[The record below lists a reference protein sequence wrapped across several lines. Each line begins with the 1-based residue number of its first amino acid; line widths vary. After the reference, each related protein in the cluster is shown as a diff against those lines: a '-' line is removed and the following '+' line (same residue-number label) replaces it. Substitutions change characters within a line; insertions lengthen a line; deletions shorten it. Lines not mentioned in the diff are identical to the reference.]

1 MREEARQKFSRVTF
15 YCYNLKCDMKILKF
29 YALNFLVVT
38 LIGVLCCTSY
48 DYDKPNTPANLKG
61 FERHF
66 GLAAPE
72 SVTDLYYFAD
82 ELGVD
87 VTYRLGFKADQETI
101 DKIISNL
108 RLTQREPELV
118 GPNLG
123 HEFPWWDEKDIGNL
137 IPYWKTNKKK
147 DYYWL
152 LWYNPATHR
161 AYYVE
166 FSL

>member
-1 MREEARQKFSRVTF
+1 
-15 YCYNLKCDMKILKF
+15 MKLLKF
-29 YALNFLVVT
+29 QALNILVVT
-38 LIGVLCCTSY
+38 LIGAFCCTNY
-48 DYDKPNTPANLKG
+48 DHDKPNTSANQKG

-66 GLAAPE
+66 GFTVPD

-101 DKIISNL
+101 DKIVSGL
-108 RLTQREPELV
+108 RLTQGEPELV
-118 GPNLG
+118 GPSLG
-123 HEFPWWDEKDIGNL
+123 YEFPWWDEQDIGNL
-137 IPYWKTNKKK
+137 TPYWKSNQKK

-152 LWYNPATHR
+152 LWYNPASQR